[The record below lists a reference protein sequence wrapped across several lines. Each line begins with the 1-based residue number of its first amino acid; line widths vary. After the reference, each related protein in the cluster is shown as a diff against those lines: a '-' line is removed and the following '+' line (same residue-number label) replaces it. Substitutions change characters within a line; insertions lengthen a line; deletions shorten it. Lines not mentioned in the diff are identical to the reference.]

1 MESARRILQM
11 VQSLG
16 EDCARDLGKKTSRAT
31 LINKLN
37 YINFLDGTVIVN
49 IRNPKFNRTISLDA
63 KPLPCLGERLDC
75 LWDDPSGIENKL
87 KNYVFQD
94 LIVTDGQK
102 IFLVEPEVIQ
112 FDDKGISLQLPD
124 TCCELSTRRS
134 RRHSCQGISVQFIQ
148 NSAVFHGALVDFSC
162 NSFRVKVTAVPP
174 QTFQW
179 VNAEQPVTLIL
190 NEDETILY
198 SGECRI
204 LRQSYD
210 QRTRTF
216 ALEPTQLEG
225 FSRFK
230 PKEFRSS
237 RQKLV
242 PAPNAIL
249 THPFTKRTV
258 DLKVIDLS
266 GSGFSVEEYGE
277 NPVLVLGLIIP
288 EVSIC
293 FTNSF
298 TIKCKAQ
305 VVYRNSFTAG
315 NGDPYFKCGLA
326 IVDMDIEN
334 HVLLLSM
341 LQQANDQNTYVCKQ
355 VDMDSLWNFFFET
368 GFIYPEKYT
377 FLQKRK
383 DQLKELY
390 EKLYTKNPNIARHF
404 IYQERGQ
411 ILGHMAMLRFYDNS
425 WMIHHHAS
433 DRGETNHGG
442 LMVLS
447 QISRYVNDIHNLFS
461 AHLNFVFCF
470 FRPNN
475 KFPRRVF
482 GGVAKHIMDQ
492 KGCSLDTFAYFHY
505 HRDFTQEWD
514 NTGPWSLSKVQ
525 DDDLVELEF
534 FYEKESG
541 GLMINAF
548 DLEPGLT
555 ENPDLKKEYGKM
567 GFKRERHLFSLKKD
581 GVLKAIFIVDE
592 AEIGINLS
600 DLTNSIKVIVVDPDD
615 LPKST
620 LQLILSLLLVKF
632 GAQELPVL
640 LYPLSY
646 AQSQTIAYEKLYTLW
661 ILNLQFLDQYFK
673 FCETLLH
680 KI

>member
-1 MESARRILQM
+1 MESAFRILQL
-11 VQSLG
+11 VQSLA
-16 EDCARDLGKKTSRAT
+16 EDCAQDLGKRTSKAV

-37 YINFLDGTVIVN
+37 YINFLDGNVIIN
-49 IRNPKFNRTISLDA
+49 IRNPKFNRTISIHA
-63 KPLPCLGERLDC
+63 KPQPCLGDRLDC
-75 LWDDPSGIENKL
+75 LWVDTTGLENKL

-94 LIVTDGQK
+94 LVVTDGQK
-102 IFLVEPEVIQ
+102 IFLVEPNVIHI
-112 FDDKGISLQLPD
+112 DTNGISLQLPD
-124 TCCELSTRRS
+124 TCCELSTRR
-134 RRHSCQGISVQFIQ
+134 RKRHTCEGISVQFIQ
-148 NSAVFHGALVDFSC
+148 NSAVFHGTLVDFSS

-179 VNAEQPVTLIL
+179 VNADQMVTLIL
-190 NEDETILY
+190 SEGDTILY
-198 SGECRI
+198 SGECKI

-210 QRTRTF
+210 QRSRTF
-216 ALEPTQLEG
+216 ALEPTQQEG

-242 PAPNAIL
+242 PAPNAML
-249 THPFTKRTV
+249 THPLTKRSV
-258 DLKVIDLS
+258 DLKILDLS
-266 GSGFSVEEYGE
+266 GSGFAVEEYGE

-288 EVSIC
+288 EVKLC
-293 FTNSF
+293 FSNSF
-298 TIKCKAQ
+298 NIKCKAQ
-305 VVYRNSFTAG
+305 VVYRKPFTAE

-334 HVLLLSM
+334 HVQLLSM

-355 VDMDSLWNFFFET
+355 VDMDALWNFFFET
-368 GFIYPEKYT
+368 GFIYPEKYA

-383 DQLKELY
+383 EQLKELY

-404 IYQERGQ
+404 IFQERGR
-411 ILGHMAMLRFYDNS
+411 ILGHMAMLRFYENS
-425 WMIHHHAS
+425 WMIHHHAA
-433 DRGETNHGG
+433 DRGETNRGG

-492 KGCSLDTFAYFHY
+492 KGCSLDTFAYFH
-505 HRDFTQEWD
+505 HRRDFAQEWD
-514 NTGPWSLSKVQ
+514 NSGPWSLTKAQ
-525 DDDLVELEF
+525 GDDLIELEF

-548 DLEPGLT
+548 DLEPGII
-555 ENPDLKKEYGKM
+555 ESGDLRKEYAKL

-592 AEIGINLS
+592 ADIGINLS
-600 DLTNSIKVIVVDPDD
+600 DLTNCIKVIVVDPDD
-615 LPKST
+615 LPKNT

-646 AQSQTIAYEKLYTLW
+646 AQSQTIPYEKLYTLW

-673 FCETLLH
+673 FCETLLN